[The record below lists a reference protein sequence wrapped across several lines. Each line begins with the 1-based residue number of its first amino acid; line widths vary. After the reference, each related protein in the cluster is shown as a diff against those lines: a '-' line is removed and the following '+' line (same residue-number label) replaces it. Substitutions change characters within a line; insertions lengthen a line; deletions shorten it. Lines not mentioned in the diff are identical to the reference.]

1 MANPELVEDGEE
13 LIVDLLVTSA
23 YKYVGSGVGITAPL
37 KANTALETPALP
49 SRVIGT
55 QSEGT
60 TASIYK
66 LVGLVSYTTTLAIT
80 ECGVFDGAGAGNP
93 PTGGILFIR
102 GTFGAINVVS
112 GDKIEFT
119 ITLEIL

>member
-13 LIVDLLVTSA
+13 LIVVLLLASD
-23 YKYVGSGVGITAPL
+23 YKFIDSGIGTTAPI
-37 KANTALETPALP
+37 KANTGMESACAEARD
-49 SRVIGT
+49 SAV
-55 QSEGT
+55 QSEGD

-66 LVGLVSYTTTLAIT
+66 LVVTHTYNGIFAIT
-80 ECGVFDGAGAGNP
+80 EAGVFSVITAGV
-93 PTGGILFIR
+93 LFIR
-102 GTFGAINVVS
+102 GTFAAINVSS

>member
-23 YKYVGSGVGITAPL
+23 YKYVGSGVGITAPV
-37 KANTALETPALP
+37 KANAALESASLP
-49 SRVIGT
+49 SRVAGA

-66 LVGLVSYTTTLAIT
+66 VIATVPYTTTLAIT
-80 ECGVFDGAGAGNP
+80 ECGVFDSAGTGNP
-93 PTGGILFIR
+93 PSGGILFIR
-102 GTFGAINVVS
+102 GTFAAINVVNTDS
-112 GDKIEFT
+112 IQFT